1 MSATPLPATPL
12 PATLDEIASL
22 RRRYLLMA
30 VSICF
35 FDFVISVI
43 FRIVNGGWETLWMSA
58 VPSLVLL
65 LGATWW
71 LAGRLFAPIDRFLKG
86 EAKFEDIERRLTQ
99 LPLLTARWVGNFAF
113 VLYVWRNSLSWWLPG
128 PAEAVGLQGQTI
140 ADFIAICLLLP
151 IYYFTYT
158 YFVISDYLAN
168 LCTFIFERYDRNLT
182 LYFGRYA
189 TKLIVALLVI
199 SIVPLAAII
208 VDLFSYTG
216 ERQQAE
222 ILVDAASSVIGLAI
236 SAYFVSR
243 SLLRPLGVL
252 SRAMTRVADGDLEVK
267 VPVTSNDE
275 VGELTARFNAMI
287 AGLREREQLRET
299 FGRYV
304 DESVAATI
312 LRRQASGGGQ
322 GARSGETG
330 EATILFS
337 DIAGFTTIAEYLS
350 PAELVGAL
358 NDYLETVL
366 APIRDH
372 GGVVHTF
379 IGDGLFASFN
389 MPLACEGHATAAV
402 RAAIDIQRAVGSRTF
417 GGQGV
422 ALATRI
428 GISTG
433 PVIGGDIGAGKRM
446 NFTLLGDTVNLA
458 ARLEELNKQYGTRI
472 LVSQSTRDACGEK
485 FPFHS
490 LGSVAVRGRSEP
502 VAIFSLD
509 PNLQETSR

>member
-1 MSATPLPATPL
+1 MTARSA
-12 PATLDEIASL
+12 EIAGL
-22 RRRYLLMA
+22 RRRYLWMA
-30 VSICF
+30 VSIF
-35 FDFVISVI
+35 FLDIGISVI
-43 FRIVNGGWETLWMSA
+43 FRIVNGGWETIWWSV
-58 VPSLVLL
+58 VPSALLL
-65 LGATWW
+65 LGANW
-71 LAGRLFAPIDRFLKG
+71 LMARRLFAPIHRFLKG
-86 EAKFEDIERRLTQ
+86 EAAFEDIERRLTQ
-99 LPLLTARWVGNFAF
+99 LPLLTARWVVILAVVLFA
-113 VLYVWRNSLSWWLPG
+113 YRNSLSWWLPA
-128 PAEAVGLQGQTI
+128 PENAVGLQGQTI
-140 ADFIAICLLLP
+140 ADYIAVCLLVP
-151 IYYFTYT
+151 VYYFTYT
-158 YFVISDYLAN
+158 YFVVSDYLAG
-168 LCTFIFERYDRNLT
+168 LCTFIFERYGRNLT

-189 TKLIVALLVI
+189 TKLIVALLVV
-199 SIVPLAAII
+199 SIVPLGTII

-216 ERQQAE
+216 ERQQSE
-222 ILVDAASSVIGLAI
+222 ILVDAASSVIGLSI

-243 SLLRPLGVL
+243 SLLRPIGVL
-252 SRAMTRVADGDLEVK
+252 SRAMTRVAEGDLEVRA
-267 VPVTSNDE
+267 PVTSNDE
-275 VGELTARFNAMI
+275 IGALTGQFNAMI
-287 AGLREREQLRET
+287 EGLREREQLRET

-337 DIAGFTTIAEYLS
+337 DIAGFTTIAEYLT

-366 APIRDH
+366 TPIREH

-389 MPLACEGHATAAV
+389 MPLTCESHPVAAV
-402 RAAIDIQRAVGSRTF
+402 RAALDIQRAVGSRTF
-417 GGQGV
+417 GDQGV

-472 LVSQSTRDACGEK
+472 LVSQSTRDACGET
-485 FPFHS
+485 FRFDS
-490 LGSVAVRGRSEP
+490 LGSVTVRGRSES
-502 VAIFSLD
+502 VAIFSVD
-509 PNLQETSR
+509 PKRQETTS

>member
-1 MSATPLPATPL
+1 MTASP
-12 PATLDEIASL
+12 DEIAGL
-22 RRRYLLMA
+22 RRRYLRMA
-30 VSICF
+30 VSICVL
-35 FDFVISVI
+35 DIAISVI
-43 FRIVNGGWETLWMSA
+43 FRLVNGGWQTLWISV
-58 VPSLVLL
+58 VPSVALL
-65 LGATWW
+65 LGANWW
-71 LAGRLFAPIDRFLKG
+71 LARRLFEPIDRFLKG
-86 EAKFEDIERRLTQ
+86 EIAFEAIERRLTQ
-99 LPLLTARWVGNFAF
+99 LPLLTAQWVAIFAF
-113 VLYVWRNSLSWWLPG
+113 VLYAWRNSLSWWMPG
-128 PAEAVGLQGQTI
+128 PAAAVGLQGQTI
-140 ADFIAICLLLP
+140 ADFIAVCLLLP
-151 IYYFTYT
+151 VYYFTYT
-158 YFVISDYLAN
+158 YFVISDYLAG
-168 LCTFIFERYDRNLT
+168 LCTFIFERYGRNLT

-189 TKLIVALLVI
+189 TKLIVALLVV

-216 ERQQAE
+216 ERQQSE
-222 ILVDAASSVIGLAI
+222 ILVDAASSVIGLSI

-243 SLLRPLGVL
+243 SLLRPIGVL
-252 SRAMTRVADGDLEVK
+252 SRAMTRVAEGDLEVRA
-267 VPVTSNDE
+267 PVTSNDE
-275 VGELTARFNAMI
+275 IGALTGQFNAMI
-287 AGLREREQLRET
+287 EGLREREQLRET

-337 DIAGFTTIAEYLS
+337 DIAGFTTIAEYLT

-366 APIRDH
+366 TPIREH

-389 MPLACEGHATAAV
+389 MPLTCESHPVAAV
-402 RAAIDIQRAVGSRTF
+402 RAALDIQRAVGSRTF
-417 GGQGV
+417 GDQGV

-472 LVSQSTRDACGEK
+472 LVSQSTRDACGET
-485 FPFHS
+485 FRFDS
-490 LGSVAVRGRSEP
+490 LGSVTVRGRSES
-502 VAIFSLD
+502 VAIFSVD
-509 PNLQETSR
+509 PKRQETTS

>member
-1 MSATPLPATPL
+1 MIASAE
-12 PATLDEIASL
+12 EIARL
-22 RRRYLLMA
+22 RRRYLRMA
-30 VSICF
+30 VSICAL
-35 FDFVISVI
+35 DIGISVI
-43 FRIVNGGWETLWMSA
+43 FRIVNGGWEGLWISV

-65 LGATWW
+65 LGVNWL
-71 LAGRLFAPIDRFLKG
+71 LAGRLFEPIRRFLKD
-86 EAKFEDIERRLTQ
+86 EAKFEEIERRLTQ
-99 LPLLTARWVGNFAF
+99 LPLLTAQWVALFA
-113 VLYVWRNSLSWWLPG
+113 VALYAWRGSLSWWLPG
-128 PAEAVGLQGQTI
+128 PAIAIGLQGQTI
-140 ADFIAICLLLP
+140 ADFIAVCLLVP
-151 IYYFTYT
+151 VYYFTYT
-158 YFVISDYLAN
+158 YFVISDCLAS
-168 LCTFIFERYDRNLT
+168 LCTFIFERTGRNLT

-189 TKLIVALLVI
+189 TKLIVALLVV
-199 SIVPLAAII
+199 SIVPLATII

-243 SLLRPLGVL
+243 SLLRPIGVL
-252 SRAMTRVADGDLEVK
+252 SRAMTRVAEGDLEVRAA
-267 VPVTSNDE
+267 VTSNDE
-275 VGELTARFNAMI
+275 IGELTGRFNAMI
-287 AGLREREQLRET
+287 EGLREREQLRET

-312 LRRQASGGGQ
+312 LRRQGQ
-322 GARSGETG
+322 DARSGETG

-337 DIAGFTTIAEYLS
+337 DIAGFTTIAEYLT

-358 NDYLETVL
+358 NDYLATVL
-366 APIRDH
+366 APIREH

-389 MPLACEGHATAAV
+389 MPLTCEGHATAAV
-402 RAAIDIQRAVGSRTF
+402 RAALDIQRAVGSRTF
-417 GGQGV
+417 GDQGV

-472 LVSQSTRDACGEK
+472 LVSQSTRNACGET
-485 FPFHS
+485 FRFDS
-490 LGSVAVRGRSEP
+490 LGSVTVRGRSES
-502 VAIFSLD
+502 VAIFSVD
-509 PNLQETSR
+509 PKRQETAP

>member
-1 MSATPLPATPL
+1 MIANAE
-12 PATLDEIASL
+12 EIAGL
-22 RRRYLLMA
+22 RRRYLWMA
-30 VSICF
+30 VSICAL
-35 FDFVISVI
+35 DIGISVI
-43 FRIVNGGWETLWMSA
+43 FRLVNGRWADIWIS
-58 VPSLVLL
+58 VIPSLVLL
-65 LGATWW
+65 LGVNGL
-71 LAGRLFAPIDRFLKG
+71 LASRLFEPIRRFLKG
-86 EAKFEDIERRLTQ
+86 EIAFEEIERRLTQ
-99 LPLLTARWVGNFAF
+99 LPLLTARWVAIFAF
-113 VLYVWRNSLSWWLPG
+113 LLYAYRNSLSWWLP
-128 PAEAVGLQGQTI
+128 PSTIVGLQAPTVADYI
-140 ADFIAICLLLP
+140 AVCLLVP
-151 IYYFTYT
+151 VYYFTYT
-158 YFVISDYLAN
+158 YFVVSDYLAS
-168 LCTFIFERYDRNLT
+168 LCTFIFERTGRNLT

-189 TKLIVALLVI
+189 TKLIVALLVV
-199 SIVPLAAII
+199 SIVPLATII

-222 ILVDAASSVIGLAI
+222 IVVDAASSVIGLAI

-243 SLLRPLGVL
+243 SMLRPIGVL
-252 SRAMTRVADGDLEVK
+252 SRAMTRVAEGDLEVRA
-267 VPVTSNDE
+267 PVTSNDE
-275 VGELTARFNAMI
+275 IGELTGRFNAMI
-287 AGLREREQLRET
+287 EGLREREQLRET

-312 LRRQASGGGQ
+312 LRRQKSGGSQ

-337 DIAGFTTIAEYLS
+337 DIAGFTTIAEYLT

-366 APIRDH
+366 APIREH

-389 MPLACEGHATAAV
+389 MPLTCEGHATAAV
-402 RAAIDIQRAVGSRTF
+402 RAALDIQRAVGSRTF
-417 GGQGV
+417 GDQGV

-433 PVIGGDIGAGKRM
+433 PVIGGDIGAGRRM

-472 LVSQSTRDACGEK
+472 LASQSTRDACGET
-485 FPFHS
+485 FRFDS
-490 LGSVAVRGRSEP
+490 LGSVTVRGRSES
-502 VAIFSLD
+502 VAIFSVD
-509 PNLQETSR
+509 PKRQETAS